1 MKEKDN
7 IWHDSEVRKLKQEKK
22 EVLNDMKGDDYYG
35 TQSDNKSRKAIKE
48 DFKRQRRSIK
58 RSERQHVK
66 KFIEDQIDGK

>member
-1 MKEKDN
+1 MKEKDD
-7 IWHDSEVRKLKQEKK
+7 IWHDSEVRKLKKEKK

-35 TQSDNKSRKAIKE
+35 NQSDNRARKAIKE

-66 KFIEDQIDGK
+66 KFIDNEIDK